1 MEVIWLEQERY
12 EETTVAVLS
21 GMHKGSV
28 LGSLLFI
35 YVNDLAS
42 LSDLVL
48 YRGISTQSDYCVLRN
63 DVAVIESCSS
73 TAHP

>member
-21 GMHKGSV
+21 GMRKGSV

-35 YVNDLAS
+35 YGNDLAS
-42 LSDLVL
+42 LSDLV
-48 YRGISTQSDYCVLRN
+48 YIVVS
-63 DVAVIESCSS
+63 
-73 TAHP
+73 